1 MKGLVNTILVTL
13 IAVISTYS
21 VSAQQSDYE
30 VKQEFEARYESL
42 ETTIT
47 MANSV
52 NRIDSILLAIDD
64 LALDNIEHEELLNF
78 ALYPESYASAI
89 SKLKSDARTA
99 EYKLLI
105 IENQTERLTI
115 LSDEL
120 GSYKQEILN
129 LVKRSDSLRLAI
141 ANSQE
146 SERKLS
152 ELVRNYR
159 KSVEQRDEFIFDIV
173 DSLFITYKELN
184 PNAVKELARQ
194 HNGRSLTNTDNP
206 LSIISSIVDQNIET
220 LKVNDKSLSTEDYL
234 RMYALQKK
242 VANVWKQIGDELVII
257 YGGNNKNKW
266 MQGISADIEEW
277 KASASYAMW
286 SSLDDYLDYQDINL
300 DAFDNNQSFFAALD
314 SFVTRASI
322 TSDGNIL
329 KQDSYHDFKAFKMLW
344 SKTMMNDWNKYLVE
358 ADVLTTTQLASID
371 SKVDEWG
378 EKSRPLSFGY
388 FVLFGVGLIA
398 VLGFIVAQVKR

>member
-1 MKGLVNTILVTL
+1 MKRLTNTLLLTL
-13 IAVISTYS
+13 ISIISTYA

-30 VKQEFEARYESL
+30 VKKAFEARYTSL
-42 ETTIT
+42 ETIIDN
-47 MANSV
+47 ANSV
-52 NRIDSILLAIDD
+52 HKIDSILLAIDD
-64 LALDNIEHEELLNF
+64 LALDNIEHQELLNY
-78 ALYPESYASAI
+78 ALYPESYSSAI
-89 SKLKSDARTA
+89 SKLKSDARIA

-105 IENQTERLTI
+105 IENQTERLTM
-115 LSDEL
+115 LSEEL
-120 GSYKQEILN
+120 GSYKQEISN

-141 ANSQE
+141 ASSQE

-159 KSVEQRDEFIFDIV
+159 KSVEQRDEFIFDII
-173 DSLFITYKELN
+173 DSLFITYKELS
-184 PNAVKELARQ
+184 PNAVRELARQ
-194 HNGRSLTNTDNP
+194 NNIGSLSDADNP
-206 LSIISSIVDQNIET
+206 LTMINSIVDQNIET
-220 LKVNDKSLSTEDYL
+220 LNVNDKSLSTEDYL
-234 RMYALQKK
+234 RMYALQRR
-242 VANVWKQIGDELVII
+242 VDNVWKQIGDELVVI
-257 YGGNNKNKW
+257 YGDNNKNEW
-266 MQGISADIEEW
+266 QQEISSDIEEW

-286 SSLDDYLDYQDINL
+286 GSLDNYLDYQDINL

-314 SFVTRASI
+314 SFVTKATT

-344 SKTMMNDWNKYLVE
+344 SKKIMNDWNKYLVE
-358 ADVLTTTQLASID
+358 ADVLTTVQMASIG

-398 VLGFIVAQVKR
+398 LIGFIVAQVKR